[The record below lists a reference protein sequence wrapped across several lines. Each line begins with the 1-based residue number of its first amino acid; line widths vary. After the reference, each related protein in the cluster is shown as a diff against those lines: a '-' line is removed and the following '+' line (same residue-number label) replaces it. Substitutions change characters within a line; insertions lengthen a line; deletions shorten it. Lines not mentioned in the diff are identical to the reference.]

1 MSGERAILR
10 RDAASGK
17 AGWLVLFLHGLG
29 SNGADLMTFADYWQ
43 GAMPDVAFVA
53 PDAPSPCPD
62 GGYQWMQR
70 LPVGHPRMY
79 DEADAARGGI
89 DTLIDEELARL
100 GLDGTRLALVGFSQG
115 TVMALHV
122 GLRRR
127 ETPVAILGY
136 AGGLVGA
143 DRLSDEM
150 KSKPPVMLIH
160 GEQDEVV
167 PVYAMMESVKAL
179 TNAGIVAAGQTMPG
193 LGHAVNEQALVI
205 GARFILSAISYREK
219 HPL

>member
-1 MSGERAILR
+1 MSAERTILR
-10 RDAASGK
+10 RDAASGEAK
-17 AGWLVLFLHGLG
+17 WLVVFLHGLG
-29 SNGADLMTFADYWQ
+29 SNGADLMAFADYWQ

-53 PDAPSPCPD
+53 PDAPTPCPD

-70 LPVGHPRMY
+70 LPVGHPRMF

-89 DTLIDEELARL
+89 DKLIDAELTRL

-122 GLRRR
+122 GLRRK

-143 DRLSDEM
+143 DRLAEDM
-150 KSKPPVMLIH
+150 KVKPPVMLIH
-160 GEQDEVV
+160 GEQDEMV
-167 PVYAMMESVKAL
+167 PVFAMMESVKAL
-179 TNAGIVAAGQTMPG
+179 TDAGLVAAGQAMPD
-193 LGHAVNEQALVI
+193 LGHAVNEHALVI
-205 GARFILSAISYREK
+205 GARFILSAINYREK